1 MMNGTQVHLRKG
13 ALTDCALAGCPLAR
27 LRKAGVRLAIESFSV
42 TANNVTCVAAD
53 RAIAIERHKS
63 LDAACNL
70 FRHMPA
76 SRIDPARGIVI
87 AP

>member
-1 MMNGTQVHLRKG
+1 VPAR
-13 ALTDCALAGCPLAR
+13 PLAEG
-27 LRKAGVRLAIESFSV
+27 GVRLAIESLSV

-70 FRHMPA
+70 FRYMLA